1 MGSVIEAIATL
12 EGKLRFSV
20 RTGSGRIVV
29 VDYPPPLGEG
39 EGLMPS
45 EALLASLAA
54 CCGQVVASLLRK
66 MDQSISGLEVRAA
79 GERREEHP
87 TTFTAIDLEIAVSGK
102 DLDPAKVEKAIAL
115 AEEKYSPVWAMLR
128 ASVPIRSSY
137 RIV

>member
-1 MGSVIEAIATL
+1 MGSVIEAKATL

-20 RTGSGRIVV
+20 RTGSGRVVV
-29 VDYPPPLGEG
+29 VDYPPPHGEG

-54 CCGQVVASLLRK
+54 CAGQVVVSLLRK
-66 MDQSISGLEVRAA
+66 MDQRIESVEVRAA
-79 GERREEHP
+79 GERRDEHP
-87 TTFTAIDLEIAVSGK
+87 TVFNGIEIEFLLSGRNV
-102 DLDPAKVEKAIAL
+102 DPAMVEKAIAL
-115 AEEKYSPVWAMLR
+115 AGEKYSPVWAMLR